1 MEFSTESQN
10 TNIPNIDS
18 LTRANYTVSN
28 NDIIKELQLINKN
41 LSTIV
46 NDIKEILS
54 ILKESSEIKNNKK
67 IDWLKNN

>member
-28 NDIIKELQLINKN
+28 DAIIKELQLINKN
-41 LSTIV
+41 LSTVV

-54 ILKESSEIKNNKK
+54 ILKESSEIKTNKK
-67 IDWLKNN
+67 NN